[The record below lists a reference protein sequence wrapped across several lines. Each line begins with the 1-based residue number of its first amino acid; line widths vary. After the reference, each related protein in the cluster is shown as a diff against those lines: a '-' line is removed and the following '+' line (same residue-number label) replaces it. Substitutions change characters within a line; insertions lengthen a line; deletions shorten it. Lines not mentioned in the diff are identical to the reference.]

1 MCEQCEELDR
11 KISHYRK
18 LASSLTDEP
27 TLLGLK
33 KLTEEAEARKR
44 ALHPDQPAD

>member
-1 MCEQCEELDR
+1 MCEQCEELDK

-27 TLLGLK
+27 TLLGIK
-33 KLTEEAEARKR
+33 KAY
-44 ALHPDQPAD
+44 

>member
-1 MCEQCEELDR
+1 MCEQCEEPDK

-18 LASSLTDEP
+18 LASSLMDEP
-27 TLLGLK
+27 TLLGIKELIEK
-33 KLTEEAEARKR
+33 TETRKR